1 VSADAPLARTTG
13 SRRRDDDRS
22 AAARRTSLATGAT
35 YAVLALTMADN
46 TMVGVAVPRIRS
58 DFHAGV
64 TSLEWIVAG
73 YIVSFAGLLFT
84 GGVLGD
90 RYGRKRAL
98 LTGVAIFAAGAAV
111 AATAPNVQILVL
123 GRVIQGVGAACS
135 EPGTLSLVRQ
145 LYPDRAR
152 RSRVLGGW
160 AAASGVALAAG
171 PVAAGL
177 LVALGGWRAVF
188 WGEFVAAA
196 VAGLIGAFLLMESRD
211 PAPGRDIAGQVL
223 VAVALS
229 TLVFALIS
237 GQDHGFTS
245 PAVAAAWVVSGLAL
259 VGFLAVERR
268 AANPVVDLRLV
279 RDRQVAAGLLAAAA
293 STFALFSVLLL
304 VSLDLQVVGGYS
316 GLATA
321 AVFTPM
327 TLVMVLAG
335 PAGGR
340 LVVDRGVRFTLAA
353 GLLLAAAALAG
364 LDATLGRPV
373 DLVVLGSFLTLM
385 GAGLGLVVAPMVGTV
400 LARVPGTRSGMAAAA
415 VTAGRETGG
424 VVGVTVLG
432 AILYAR
438 LFSGLTARLTDLG
451 IPVAYRSIVI
461 DSVRKGTSVPKV
473 RPLAPGGHPSL
484 LARFLAQVKQ
494 SLIDKTVDVGKAA
507 YVDSVRTALVVAVC
521 VLAAGAVG
529 VLILLRDQPDEP
541 SPAGEDHRHHGDIGV
556 DLAARPGGGTDDT
569 RASATRR

>member
-1 VSADAPLARTTG
+1 VAPGAD
-13 SRRRDDDRS
+13 
-22 AAARRTSLATGAT
+22 RRTSLATGAT

-98 LTGVAIFAAGAAV
+98 LTGVVIFAAGALV
-111 AATAPNVQILVL
+111 AATAPNVKILVL

-145 LYPDRAR
+145 LYPDQAR

-188 WGEFVAAA
+188 WGEFAAAA
-196 VAGLIGAFLLMESRD
+196 VAGLIGALLLMESRD
-211 PAPGRDIAGQVL
+211 PAPGRDIAGQVT

-229 TLVFALIS
+229 ALVFALIA

-245 PAVAAAWVVSGLAL
+245 PAVVAAWVVSAAALAA
-259 VGFLAVERR
+259 FLAVEHRLSKQG
-268 AANPVVDLRLV
+268 AANPVVDLGLF

-340 LVVDRGVRFTLAA
+340 LVVDRGPRFTLAF
-353 GLLLAAAALAG
+353 GLVVAAAALAA
-364 LDATLGRPV
+364 LDATLGRPI
-373 DLVVLGSFLTLM
+373 DLVGLAAVLTLR

-400 LARVPGTRSGMAAAA
+400 LARVPGTRSGMGAAA
-415 VTAGRETGG
+415 VTAGREIGG

-438 LFSGLTARLTDLG
+438 LFTGLTQRLSDIG

-461 DSVRKGTSVPKV
+461 DSVRKGTSIPKA
-473 RPLAPGGHPSL
+473 RPLAPGGHPGL

-494 SLIDKTVDVGKAA
+494 TLIDKTVDIGKSA

-521 VLAAGAVG
+521 VLVAGAAGV
-529 VLILLRDQPDEP
+529 VVLLRAER
-541 SPAGEDHRHHGDIGV
+541 ER
-556 DLAARPGGGTDDT
+556 
-569 RASATRR
+569 